1 MSDVSPA
8 EQQARQLSEI
18 TDSIIALARLDFSS
32 PPPIRGKGALDAV
45 AAGLMALGEELKASV
60 VARREAEE
68 ANEAKARFLANMSH
82 ELRTPLTTILGN
94 SELLNA
100 TDLDDE
106 QTRLIRRVREAG
118 GLLLRLITDVLD
130 FAKIEAGTLQIDS
143 HPFNLRDCIESVV
156 DHHRLAAEHKE
167 LRLQVAFPDF
177 DDSDVHGDRHRVEQ
191 VLSNLLGNAIK
202 YTQRGEVLL
211 TAHTRRDCET
221 LHLTARVR
229 DTGCGIAEERLEK
242 IFERFTTGDASIRR
256 RQNGA
261 GLGLSISR
269 SLVLSMGGT
278 LTVESALNQG
288 STFELCLPMKVVEAI
303 EEPVHERRPISQ
315 SGLHILVV
323 DDTELVRQVTADML
337 EALGCQV
344 TLAASGQQAMAKV
357 ASSDFDLILM
367 DCQMPLMDGLE
378 TTRRLIELYPERELK
393 IVAITA
399 HTTERDE
406 QMSLDAG
413 MVAHINKPYSLQRL
427 KRLITTVES

>member
-1 MSDVSPA
+1 
-8 EQQARQLSEI
+8 
-18 TDSIIALARLDFSS
+18 
-32 PPPIRGKGALDAV
+32 
-45 AAGLMALGEELKASV
+45 
-60 VARREAEE
+60 
-68 ANEAKARFLANMSH
+68 
-82 ELRTPLTTILGN
+82 
-94 SELLNA
+94 
-100 TDLDDE
+100 
-106 QTRLIRRVREAG
+106 
-118 GLLLRLITDVLD
+118 
-130 FAKIEAGTLQIDS
+130 
-143 HPFNLRDCIESVV
+143 
-156 DHHRLAAEHKE
+156 
-167 LRLQVAFPDF
+167 
-177 DDSDVHGDRHRVEQ
+177 
-191 VLSNLLGNAIK
+191 
-202 YTQRGEVLL
+202 
-211 TAHTRRDCET
+211 
-221 LHLTARVR
+221 
-229 DTGCGIAEERLEK
+229 
-242 IFERFTTGDASIRR
+242 
-256 RQNGA
+256 
-261 GLGLSISR
+261 
-269 SLVLSMGGT
+269 SMGGT